1 MAFDVDEHFDK
12 VTQYFR
18 EHGWPERDADK
29 RLANETFARCWQ
41 QYREGKAKR
50 SQWFDDLVV
59 ALEALYDEEGARARS
74 TFLLLDLECKARRL
88 EGRKD

>member
-18 EHGWPERDADK
+18 EHGWPEKDADK
-29 RLANETFARCWQ
+29 RLANEIFARGWQ
-41 QYREGKAKR
+41 QYREGKAERGK
-50 SQWFDDLVV
+50 WFEDLVI
-59 ALEALYDEEGARARS
+59 ALEALYDKDTAAARS

-88 EGRKD
+88 EGRRD